1 MARVVLLIAAFVEFF
16 LSGLPGF
23 FGSEPI
29 ANLVGLEYIEEAL
42 VYVHP
47 MGALM
52 LAFGVMFFMAS
63 KNPDK
68 YKFVIDIAI
77 LRYAL
82 VILSYV
88 VTFLM
93 VGTLVLFWW
102 VHLVIDVILLVLFI
116 VVRQQAAQP
125 LNSAT
130 EKAIRR
136 HHRRHPDS

>member
-1 MARVVLLIAAFVEFF
+1 MARVVLLIAAFVEVV
-16 LSGLPGF
+16 LRGLPGF
-23 FGSEPI
+23 FGSETI

-125 LNSAT
+125 LAPAAT
-130 EKAIRR
+130 TE
-136 HHRRHPDS
+136 

>member
-1 MARVVLLIAAFVEFF
+1 MARVVLLIAAFVEFV
-16 LSGLPGF
+16 LRGLPGF
-23 FGSEPI
+23 FGSESI

-116 VVRQQAAQP
+116 MVRQQAAQP
-125 LNSAT
+125 LAPEAT
-130 EKAIRR
+130 TE
-136 HHRRHPDS
+136 

>member
-1 MARVVLLIAAFVEFF
+1 MARVVLIIAAVVEFV
-16 LSGLPGF
+16 LRGLPGF

-47 MGALM
+47 LGALM
-52 LAFGVMFFMAS
+52 LTFGVMFFMAS

-116 VVRQQAAQP
+116 MVRQQAAQP
-125 LNSAT
+125 LASAATT
-130 EKAIRR
+130 E
-136 HHRRHPDS
+136 